1 MITEYEL
8 PLQPSIGAYRF
19 SSTLMGT
26 SYWFDFR
33 WDTTDDA
40 WFFDIKEIDETPIA
54 LGLKLVLGAF
64 IGRHV
69 PHILFRRGVFA
80 AYDTSGDQKEAGFDD
95 AGTRVILK
103 YIPGTDVMR
112 RLSQAAVS

>member
-26 SYWFDFR
+26 PYWFDVR
-33 WDTTDDA
+33 WDATNDA
-40 WFFDIKEIDETPIA
+40 WFFDIRELDETPIA

-69 PHILFRRGVFA
+69 SHILFRRGVFA
-80 AYDTSGDQKEAGFDD
+80 AVDTSGAESEAGFDD

-103 YIPGTDVMR
+103 YIPATDLLR
-112 RLSQAAVS
+112 RISQAAVS